1 MAILNKVIIVEG
13 KSDKK
18 RVQQVIAEPIN
29 IICTHGTMSID
40 KLDDMIETLYDK
52 QVFVL
57 EDSDDEG
64 EKIRKWFKRHLSEC
78 EHIYVDKT
86 FCEVARCPKNYLAHV
101 LSKHGFTVRKEKRL
115 IPNLTTERLVIMH
128 E

>member
-1 MAILNKVIIVEG
+1 MAIVNKVIIVEG

-18 RVQQVIAEPIN
+18 RVQQVIAEPVN

-40 KLDDMIETLYDK
+40 KLDDMIESLYDK

-57 EDSDDEG
+57 ADSDDEG
-64 EKIRKWFKRHLSEC
+64 DRIRNWFKRYLSES
-78 EHIYVDKT
+78 EHIFIDKT
-86 FCEVARCPKNYLAHV
+86 YCQVANCPKKYLARI
-101 LSKHGFTVRKEKRL
+101 LSKHGFTCMNETPL
-115 IPNLTTERLVIMH
+115 LPNINNERLVLVN